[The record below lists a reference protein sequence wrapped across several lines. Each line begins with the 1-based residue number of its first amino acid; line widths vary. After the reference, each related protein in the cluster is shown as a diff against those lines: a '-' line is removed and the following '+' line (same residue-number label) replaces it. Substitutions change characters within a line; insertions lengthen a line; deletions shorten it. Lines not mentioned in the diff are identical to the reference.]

1 MVGLLTS
8 RDLIHGD
15 RRYFF
20 SKCGRFLLAYVFWWN
35 YFLHN
40 KPNSTVRSSISTEIS
55 NYPPPH
61 HHQVNYKLTCCHN
74 YEGYEGGKSGQ
85 DEDRGGVFRYG
96 KGRRDGRYQR
106 GRKQKDEEV
115 DVGMCTVIIMI
126 LKDVSQHGVSVP
138 NNIGGNYPLA
148 GIHVDIDGKSL

>member
-1 MVGLLTS
+1 MFFGELLFAQQTQ
-8 RDLIHGD
+8 
-15 RRYFF
+15 F
-20 SKCGRFLLAYVFWWN
+20 
-35 YFLHN
+35 
-40 KPNSTVRSSISTEIS
+40 NSALVNLNRNIKL
-55 NYPPPH
+55 PPPP

-74 YEGYEGGKSGQ
+74 YEGYEGGQSGQ

-148 GIHVDIDGKSL
+148 GIHVDIDGKYL